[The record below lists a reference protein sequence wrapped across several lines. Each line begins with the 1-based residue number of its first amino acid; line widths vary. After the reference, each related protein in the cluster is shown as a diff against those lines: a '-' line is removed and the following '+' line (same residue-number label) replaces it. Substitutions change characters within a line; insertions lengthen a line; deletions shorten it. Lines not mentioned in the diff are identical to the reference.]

1 MKAVARE
8 GGVGVLPAAV
18 FAGVADAR
26 EVWGVSVEL
35 AGVCLLER
43 RIDALGLWID
53 ELRVRAI
60 DSISGVARAR
70 IKSYGL
76 DALRF

>member
-1 MKAVARE
+1 M
-8 GGVGVLPAAV
+8 LPAAV

-26 EVWGVSVEL
+26 EVWRISIEL
-35 AGVCLLER
+35 AGVCLVER

-53 ELRVRAI
+53 ELKVRAI